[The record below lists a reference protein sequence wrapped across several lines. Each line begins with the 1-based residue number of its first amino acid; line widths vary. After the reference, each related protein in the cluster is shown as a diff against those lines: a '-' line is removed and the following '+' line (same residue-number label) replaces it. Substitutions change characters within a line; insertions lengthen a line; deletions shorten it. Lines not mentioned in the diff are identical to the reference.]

1 MSSLTGNPL
10 ARRFG
15 DDSGRQDERPVPA
28 PTTSRETTATRRS
41 WYLPKNAADELA
53 RVVDDLHYA
62 TRRPKHEVLGAIV
75 AVALEHRDEID
86 QRLT

>member
-1 MSSLTGNPL
+1 MGSLIGNPL

-15 DDSGRQDERPVPA
+15 DDNGRQDERPVPA
-28 PTTSRETTATRRS
+28 PASSRETTATRRS
-41 WYLPKNAADELA
+41 WYLPKDIADELA

-75 AVALEHRDEID
+75 AVALAHPDEIE